1 MVYSP
6 RLLRRRAWSALCFI
20 VGTVVCIATPGVC
33 GKKPQPLVERWTA
46 GSPCCTFARSNDGK
60 YRYRV
65 ATPDYEV
72 TLAVDSQELTL
83 MRRRV
88 EPFFSVLIDVH
99 YHGATALPVNPSA
112 ASLEFV
118 KHHKVVQT
126 ALDPDSFALRTQDDA
141 DQLEFETEREIKKH
155 PDKKDEREHYVQAY
169 QKEVATFLEFLSRS
183 CLPAVQLDSANQQV
197 SGWLLF
203 STRSKWLGS
212 WKTPEQF
219 LLRLPMGDR
228 VLEFPFSLPPEQ
240 GDLILRKRAD

>member
-33 GKKPQPLVERWTA
+33 GKKPQPTVERWTA